1 MFGWFQRLLPKSGD
15 FFVLFERHGATM
27 IEAAQALVSLTAGEG
42 DRSQLL
48 RTIRD
53 QEHAADEVIREVLH
67 EVRHT
72 FLTPFDR
79 GAITALIGAMDDT
92 IDEMN
97 ATASAIELLEVETF
111 DPQMRQI
118 GVRDEARMVGGYSHF
133 CGPLNSTAIQS
144 YAALTWAKTYDMSAA
159 PAGVVQTG
167 TGTAEYNKTYGK
179 IYNNTNG
186 NDCWDATMTPSN
198 DDVTIP
204 DNTCDTIDYNGAA
217 QTTFPGTDSTGGA
230 GWLDVNL
237 TPTDPA
243 GDTMSWN
250 QMVYNW
256 YVGGSG

>member
-97 ATASAIELLEVETF
+97 ATASAIELLEVTCF
-111 DPQMRQI
+111 DQQMQDIARLVLDACKLIAEALPLLRDVERQ
-118 GVRDEARMVGGYSHF
+118 GRRLHELTARIVQLEGQVDGLHDAGMRAAFQAQKVKSDPLAFMVSR
-133 CGPLNSTAIQS
+133 
-144 YAALTWAKTYDMSAA
+144 
-159 PAGVVQTG
+159 
-167 TGTAEYNKTYGK
+167 E
-179 IYNNTNG
+179 IYKHLERVA
-186 NDCWDATMTPSN
+186 DAFE
-198 DDVTIP
+198 DVA
-204 DNTCDTIDYNGAA
+204 NEIDSLVIDHG
-217 QTTFPGTDSTGGA
+217 
-230 GWLDVNL
+230 
-237 TPTDPA
+237 
-243 GDTMSWN
+243 
-250 QMVYNW
+250 
-256 YVGGSG
+256 